1 MKKVL
6 VTGGTG
12 YIGSHTVVELIKS
25 GFEVI
30 IIDSLINSNSKSL
43 EGIEKITGL
52 KPKFYNFDLTNFLE
66 LEKVFEQNPDISSI
80 LHFAALKAVGESSEK
95 PLLYYKNNLNAL
107 INLLEII
114 QKKSLTIN
122 FIFSS
127 SCTVYGVPKYL
138 PLDEQH
144 PFGQHFSTYGY
155 TKQISEN
162 VLKDFSKIYPKL
174 KTISLRYFNPI
185 GAHQSGFIGESPLVP
200 YNLIPILAQTASG
213 KRDKMFV
220 YGNDY
225 DTPDG
230 TCIRD
235 YIHVV
240 DLAKAH
246 ICTLKYMIEKE
257 ISNNYDFFNLGVGKG
272 FSVFEVIDTFQKV
285 SNKRINFEITERR
298 FGDIPA
304 AYANPQKANNNLKWQ
319 AELTLEEMLYSAW
332 LWESKNRYY

>member
-12 YIGSHTVVELIKS
+12 YIGSHTVVELIEA

-30 IIDSLINSNSKSL
+30 VVDNLMNSSVKSL
-43 EGIEKITGL
+43 EGVEKITGIR
-52 KPKFYNFDLTNFLE
+52 PKFYKVDLTNIIE
-66 LEKVFEQNPDISSI
+66 LEKLFIENPDISAI
-80 LHFAALKAVGESSEK
+80 LHFAALKAVGESAEK
-95 PLLYYKNNLNAL
+95 PLLYYKNNINSLL
-107 INLLEII
+107 NLLEII
-114 QKKSLTIN
+114 QKKSLSIN

-138 PLDEQH
+138 PLDEFH
-144 PFGQHFSTYGY
+144 PFGQHLSTYGY

-162 VLKDFSKIYPKL
+162 ILQDFTKIKDSFNV
-174 KTISLRYFNPI
+174 ISLRYFNPI
-185 GAHQSGFIGESPLVP
+185 GAHSSGFIGESPIVP

-213 KRDKMFV
+213 KREKMYV

-225 DTPDG
+225 DTTDG

-246 ICTLKYMIEKE
+246 ICALKYMIEQRN
-257 ISNNYDFFNLGVGKG
+257 INQYDYFNLGVGKG
-272 FSVFEVIDTFQKV
+272 FSVLEVIETFEKV
-285 SNKRINFEITERR
+285 SNKKINYQITERR
-298 FGDIPA
+298 LGDIPA
-304 AYANPQKANNNLKWQ
+304 AYANPQKANTILNWDAK
-319 AELTLEEMLYSAW
+319 LTLEEMLYSAW

>member
-6 VTGGTG
+6 VTGGSG

-30 IIDSLINSNSKSL
+30 VIDSLVNSSVKSID
-43 EGIEKITGL
+43 GVEKITAVR
-52 KPKFYNFDLTNFLE
+52 PMFYKIDLANKVE

-95 PLLYYKNNLNAL
+95 PLLYYKNNLISI

-114 QKKSLTIN
+114 QKKSLNIN

-138 PLDEQH
+138 PIDEQH

-162 VLKDFSKIYPKL
+162 ILQDFSKICSTI

-185 GAHQSGFIGESPLVP
+185 GAHPSGLIGESPLVP

-213 KRDKMFV
+213 KRQKMFV
-220 YGNDY
+220 FGNDY

-246 ICTLKYMIEKE
+246 ICALKYMIE
-257 ISNNYDFFNLGVGKG
+257 SPDVNSYDYFNLGVGKG
-272 FSVFEVIDTFQKV
+272 YTVLEVIETFKKV
-285 SNKRINFEITERR
+285 SDKQINYEITERR

-304 AYANPQKANNNLKWQ
+304 AYANPQKANKILNWH
-319 AELTLEEMLYSAW
+319 AEQTLEEMLYSAW